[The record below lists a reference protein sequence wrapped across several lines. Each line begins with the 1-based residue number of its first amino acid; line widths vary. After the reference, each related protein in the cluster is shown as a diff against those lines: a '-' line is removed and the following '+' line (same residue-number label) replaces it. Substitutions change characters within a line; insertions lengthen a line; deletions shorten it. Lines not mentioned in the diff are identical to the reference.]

1 MFLLYR
7 IIYKI
12 TGAKSKM
19 NEIKSLLDEWKKIV
33 QEQTNLE
40 NTYPTLYILNTYKKQ
55 KDSIYKRYIAKL
67 EIMFLEMQ
75 KDDITQE
82 RFYELI
88 KRTKKILENGKNELS
103 RINELEQ
110 SAIKKAGLNFKKQE
124 KLETEMSISYVDKL
138 EDGHKFEEYIAKM
151 LRKLGYSNVEVTPG
165 SGDYGV
171 DVLAKKNDV
180 TYAIQCKHYLSGKVG
195 IEAVQQVFT
204 GKEHYKRHIR
214 SSYNK

>member
-19 NEIKSLLDEWKKIV
+19 NEIESLLDEWKKIV

-55 KDSIYKRYIAKL
+55 KDSIYERYIAKL

-88 KRTKKILENGKNELS
+88 KRTKKIIENGKNGFI
-103 RINELEQ
+103 INSVEDFEEIIKNIMKNKDIDKITEQAKKDVLEKYNTDK
-110 SAIKKAGLNFKKQE
+110 IVEEYE
-124 KLETEMSISYVDKL
+124 KLKCRFLM
-138 EDGHKFEEYIAKM
+138 
-151 LRKLGYSNVEVTPG
+151 
-165 SGDYGV
+165 
-171 DVLAKKNDV
+171 
-180 TYAIQCKHYLSGKVG
+180 
-195 IEAVQQVFT
+195 
-204 GKEHYKRHIR
+204 
-214 SSYNK
+214 